1 MKWEAAKGS
10 WKFGVICLRKRGR
23 RAVEGHKGL
32 FNPTFQAEA
41 TAILVPSVESFVRLA
56 ERRRY
61 VGGI

>member
-1 MKWEAAKGS
+1 MFVA
-10 WKFGVICLRKRGR
+10 I
-23 RAVEGHKGL
+23 H
-32 FNPTFQAEA
+32 EA